1 MSMLWDHYVFR
12 RGNAVHE
19 LWDGLLQDR
28 PVDLLYIAGRGFDV
42 RAQAVMR
49 EFVAGQQGSGR
60 RTVNAK
66 LLLLGFHGY
75 ELDEGIQ
82 RLTDEN
88 AAALEAVF
96 EPLGGT
102 VTISV
107 ETPEGEDEA
116 SPSDALR
123 QRVKAVLDEIDGKTD
138 IILDVSSLPRATYLA
153 LLINILTKL
162 VPDKVAAAPGAVH
175 PLYANG
181 VNFQVLVAEDAK
193 LDGQIRAEDPSND
206 LLNIPGF
213 FAAWQAESV
222 QDWPLVWFP
231 VLGEG
236 RVNQLQKIAGS
247 IPTEAEVCPVVPHP
261 SKDPRRADRLLVEYR
276 EPLFDSRRTPTS
288 NILYAHES
296 QPFEAYRQLL
306 GAMRRYQNSM
316 TILGGCRLVMTPL
329 GSKLITLG
337 AGLACFEMRPAGMNA
352 KYGVAIP
359 RAEPRR
365 YLASVDAL
373 RQSKPEVSVLLLTGE
388 AYAVPPLSGTPPS
401 VVTSTAEGGES
412 A

>member
-1 MSMLWDHYVFR
+1 MLWDHYVFR
-12 RGNAVHE
+12 RGDSVHA
-19 LWDGLLQDR
+19 LWDDLLKDR
-28 PVDLLYIAGRGFDV
+28 PVQLLYIAGRGFDV
-42 RAQAVMR
+42 RAQSVMR
-49 EFVAGQQGSGR
+49 EFVAGQQGTGR
-60 RTVNAK
+60 QTVSAK

-75 ELDEGIQ
+75 ELDDEIEG
-82 RLTDEN
+82 LTQEN

-96 EPLGGT
+96 APLGET
-102 VTISV
+102 VTV
-107 ETPEGEDEA
+107 NVAPPEGEDETSA
-116 SPSDALR
+116 SDALR
-123 QRVKAVLDEIDGKTD
+123 QRVKAVLDEIEGKTD

-153 LLINILTKL
+153 LLTNILQKL
-162 VPDKVAAAPGAVH
+162 VPSKGLEQGAEH

-181 VNFQVLVAEDAK
+181 INFQVLVAEDAK
-193 LDGQIRAEDPSND
+193 LDGHIRAEDPSND
-206 LLNIPGF
+206 LVNIPGF
-213 FAAWQAESV
+213 FATWQLESV

-276 EPLFDSRRTPTS
+276 EPLFDSRKTPTS

-306 GAMRRYQNSM
+306 GAMKRYQNSM
-316 TILGGCRLVMTPL
+316 AILGGCRLVMTPL

-337 AGLACFEMRPAGMNA
+337 AGLACFEMRPADWNA

-359 RAEPRR
+359 HAEPRR
-365 YLASVDAL
+365 YVASVDAL
-373 RQSKPEVSVLLLTGE
+373 RQSKPDVSVLLLTGE
-388 AYAVPPLSGTPPS
+388 AYGIPK
-401 VVTSTAEGGES
+401 
-412 A
+412 

>member
-1 MSMLWDHYVFR
+1 MLWDHYVFR

-19 LWDGLLQDR
+19 LWDSLLKSR

-42 RAQAVMR
+42 RAQTVMR
-49 EFVAGQQGSGR
+49 EFVAGQQGTGR
-60 RTVNAK
+60 KTVSAK

-82 RLTDEN
+82 QLTGQN
-88 AAALEAVF
+88 AAALEAAF
-96 EPLGGT
+96 LPLGTTTT
-102 VTISV
+102 VAV
-107 ETPEGEDEA
+107 ETPDGDEEETSA
-116 SPSDALR
+116 SDALR

-153 LLINILTKL
+153 LLTNILHKL
-162 VPDKVAAAPGAVH
+162 VPDKVRNEGAVH
-175 PLYANG
+175 PLYAGG

-193 LDGQIRAEDPSND
+193 LDGEIRAEDPSND

-236 RVNQLQKIAGS
+236 RVNQLQKISAS
-247 IPTEAEVCPVVPHP
+247 IPTEAEVCPVLPHP

-276 EPLFDSRRTPTS
+276 EPLFDSRKTPTS
-288 NILYAHES
+288 NILYANES
-296 QPFEAYRQLL
+296 HPFEAYRQLL

-337 AGLACFEMRPAGMNA
+337 AGLACFEMRPVGLNA

-359 RAEPRR
+359 HAEPRR
-365 YLASVDAL
+365 YIASVASL
-373 RQSKPEVSVLLLTGE
+373 RESKPEVSVLLLTGE
-388 AYAVPPLSGTPPS
+388 AYGVPEDEGQPKTTAAVDAPAAAP
-401 VVTSTAEGGES
+401 
-412 A
+412 